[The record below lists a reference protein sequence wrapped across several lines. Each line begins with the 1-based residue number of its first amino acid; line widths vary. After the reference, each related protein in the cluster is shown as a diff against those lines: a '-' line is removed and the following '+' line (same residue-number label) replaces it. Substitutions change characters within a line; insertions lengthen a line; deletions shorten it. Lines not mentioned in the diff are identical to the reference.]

1 MFLSNIFQVP
11 SSHFDKKHLIRIGK
25 KKVKNMS
32 KTYRWGILGP
42 GKIAE
47 KFCEAMKV
55 ADDSEVYAIASRDK
69 EKAKLFGEKYNASK
83 YYGSYEEMMKNE
95 NVDIIY
101 IATPHSFHYEQA
113 MQCFE
118 NNKPVLC
125 EKPMCINYGQSAKLV
140 ESAQQKNL
148 FLMEGMWTLCMPF
161 MQKIK
166 QVIDEDKIGKVR
178 CVSAQFGFL
187 SEYNPQNRLWN
198 KKLGGG
204 SLLDVGVYNIFLA
217 TVLLGKPENLKCVA
231 RISDTGID
239 EYVNLVMTYS
249 NGATAQLLS
258 SIVFN
263 TNTDAHIFG
272 EKGRIIIK
280 DPWSKATDLNIIID
294 GEMGE
299 KFSEPHE
306 CNGFEYQIREVI
318 ECLEKGKIE
327 SESVPHKLTLI
338 VSKLMDEILLMAG
351 Y

>member
-1 MFLSNIFQVP
+1 
-11 SSHFDKKHLIRIGK
+11 
-25 KKVKNMS
+25 MS

-55 ADDSEVYAIASRDK
+55 TDNSEVYAIASRDK

-83 YYGSYEEMMKNE
+83 HYGSYEAMMKDSE
-95 NVDIIY
+95 VDVIY
-101 IATPHSFHYEQA
+101 IATPHSFHYDQA
-113 MQCFE
+113 MQCLE

-125 EKPMCINYGQSAKLV
+125 EKPMCINYKESFKLV
-140 ESAQQKNL
+140 EFAQKKNL

-161 MQKIK
+161 MKKIK
-166 QVIDEDKIGKVR
+166 QVIDANKIGKIR

-187 SEYNPQNRLWN
+187 SGHDPHNRLWN

-217 TVLLGKPENLKCVA
+217 TLLLGNPERMKCLA
-231 RISDTGID
+231 KISQTGID
-239 EYVNLVMTYS
+239 EYVNLVTTYS

-306 CNGFEYQIREVI
+306 CNGFEYQIREVT

-327 SESVPHKLTLI
+327 SYSVPHQLTLS
-338 VSKLMDEILLMAG
+338 VSKLMDEVLLMAG